1 MWIHNSDIKW
11 IKPKN
16 WHNVKK
22 QSTTE
27 RRAYVINM
35 NNINQDPNSIL
46 DYIKSVEQHFN
57 IKYANCTDGIILPTN
72 NIKQM
77 NKLNGINPK
86 QQNNWD
92 NSHLKNI
99 IKDYDTAIDR
109 IDRYRAYCG
118 ISIQCKYNE
127 GILKVF
133 VEQIKDTTRQLST
146 DELIERAKEMIDSF
160 VFNNEPIAIT
170 YICPTSNSV
179 FSQKR

>member
-1 MWIHNSDIKW
+1 
-11 IKPKN
+11 
-16 WHNVKK
+16 
-22 QSTTE
+22 
-27 RRAYVINM
+27 
-35 NNINQDPNSIL
+35 
-46 DYIKSVEQHFN
+46 
-57 IKYANCTDGIILPTN
+57 
-72 NIKQM
+72 M

-99 IKDYDTAIDR
+99 IKDYDTAIGR
-109 IDRYRAYCG
+109 IDRYRSYCG